1 MRTED
6 CFFLDSNILM
16 YAIGKEHPYKQP
28 CIATLKQIEAEV
40 VRVVTNVE
48 VLQEIL
54 HRYHSLGRPR
64 VAATAFSAL
73 KKLCEGILP
82 VLEGDV
88 DLAFDLLHESPQI
101 RVRDAIHAA
110 TMQNNGLSK
119 IISTDKHFDAVKGIS
134 RIDPAALTDERS
146 LDR

>member
-6 CFFLDSNILM
+6 CFFIDSNILM
-16 YAIGKEHPYKQP
+16 YAIGKEHPYKQS
-28 CIATLKQIEAEV
+28 CVATLKLIETEA

-48 VLQEIL
+48 VLQEVL
-54 HRYHSLGRPR
+54 HRYYSLGRPR
-64 VAATAFSAL
+64 VAATAFSSL
-73 KKLCEGILP
+73 RKLCEEILP
-82 VLEGDV
+82 VFEA
-88 DLAFDLLHESPQI
+88 DLVLAHHLLHESPQI

-110 TMQNNGLSK
+110 TMQNNGLSQ

-146 LDR
+146 IDR